1 MIDSRNIADLHP
13 TLQRGAAELIQR
25 MKELGYPVGIS
36 STYRDNAAQNYLF
49 AQGRTRP
56 GPIVTNARGGESV
69 HNYRL
74 AFDIFKNI
82 KSQEFSDS
90 KFFDT
95 AGKIWTQ
102 MGGEW
107 GGNWA
112 TFVDKPHMQFTG
124 GLSIADLKA
133 GKRLANDAKMPWETK
148 VEDAKNSE
156 GEEEMQVRYNF
167 ISELPSWSEP
177 TISKLLR
184 LGYLKGDEKGRLNL
198 SEDMVRILVI
208 NDRAGLFG

>member
-1 MIDSRNIADLHP
+1 MIDSRNISDLHP
-13 TLQRGAAELIQR
+13 TLQRGANELIRR

-36 STYRDNAAQNYLF
+36 STYRDNEAQDYLY

-56 GPIVTNARGGESV
+56 GAIVTNARAGDSM
-69 HNYRL
+69 HNYKL

-82 KSQEFSDS
+82 KGYEYSDYN
-90 KFFDT
+90 FFDT
-95 AGKIWTQ
+95 AGRIWTE

-107 GGNWA
+107 GGSWT

-124 GLSIADLKA
+124 GLSLADLKA
-133 GKRLANDAKMPWETK
+133 GKRLANDAKMYWETK
-148 VEDAKNSE
+148 IEDMKKPE
-156 GEEEMQVRYNF
+156 GDEHLQPRFNF
-167 ISELPSWSEP
+167 IHELPYWAEP
-177 TISKLLR
+177 TISKLMR

-208 NDRAGLFG
+208 NDRAGLYK